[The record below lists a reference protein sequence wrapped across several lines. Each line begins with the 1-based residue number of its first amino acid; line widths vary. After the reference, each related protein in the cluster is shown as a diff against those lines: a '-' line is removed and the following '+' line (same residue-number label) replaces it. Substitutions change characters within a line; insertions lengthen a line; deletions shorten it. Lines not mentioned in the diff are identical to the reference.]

1 MTAQPPKNGRAQ
13 KQGNYF
19 VKKRTFQ
26 GALGG
31 ILGAIGMSVIA
42 GILLTAAVT
51 PVVALSGSAARTAIS
66 VFDSLPDNLNPGE
79 LAEPSTLYA
88 KGPDGKPQKFAQFYL
103 QDRVPVKWDQISQYA
118 KDALVGTEDPRFYT
132 HSGVDMI
139 SMSRALMQ
147 QVTGTGDSGASTI
160 TMQYVRNVRIQEA
173 EAIMDPKEQKA
184 AYKEATRQ
192 DADRKLQEMR
202 YAVSIEKKFSKDEI
216 MLGYMNIALF
226 GRQIYGIESAANY
239 YYGVKAKDLTIAQAA
254 SIMGI
259 VKNPSKLGL
268 DVEENLPANLERRNH
283 LIDNMLKHGKITEA
297 QHEQAIN
304 EPLEPKITPKVQG
317 CEAAGNLGHF
327 CNYVML
333 YIQNDPSFG
342 NTQQERI
349 WNLQRGGYDIMTTI
363 DLDMQNAG
371 VEAMQNNVP
380 ATIPDLDVG
389 GASVSVEVGTGKVRG
404 MVQNRAYSQDDNKL
418 FNDPGLTAINYN
430 TEFDYGG
437 SSGFQVGST
446 YKAFTLAEWIRTDHS
461 VRDIVNVNGRTVM
474 QQDFRDRCK
483 PDGVYDYG
491 PFEFKNDNLGVRGNQ
506 TVLTATA
513 QSLNG
518 GFISMA
524 QKMDLCDIT
533 KLATDMGVKRA
544 TGEPLTGNLASV
556 FAGTDEIAPI
566 TMASAYAGFA
576 GDGKVC
582 SPVPL
587 ESITDGDG
595 EKVAFTGSSC
605 SQAIEPRVAAGVAF
619 ALEYTTGS
627 AGLAG
632 HARSAYG
639 VPHLA
644 KTGTTDNVVD
654 NWTVG
659 ASTKVA
665 TATWVGN
672 VTGKVSTQY
681 VGNLM
686 AAGKDIWPAMM
697 NVADEKYGGDAFPQP
712 DQASMQV
719 KTTPVPE
726 TAGKSPED
734 ARALLQNAGF
744 TVSIGGETDSTQ
756 KKGTVARTNPGAGS
770 NAQSNSDITIEISNG
785 ELTKIPD
792 GLTGK
797 SYQDARG
804 DLAGAGFTKVNAT
817 CAGDGKLPGDHDKL
831 SVESVSPGSG
841 DDVKRDNQ
849 VTLSLK
855 CK

>member
-1 MTAQPPKNGRAQ
+1 MNGRAQ
-13 KQGNYF
+13 KQGNHF

-66 VFDSLPDNLNPGE
+66 VFDQLPDNLNPGE

-88 KGPDGKPQKFAQFYL
+88 TGADGKPAKFAQFYM
-103 QDRVPVKWDQISQYA
+103 QDRVPVAWDEISQYA

-132 HSGVDMI
+132 HTGVDMI

-147 QVTGTGDSGASTI
+147 QAFGTGESGASTI

-173 EAIMDPKEQKA
+173 EAIMDPAERKE

-254 SIMGI
+254 SLMGI

-268 DVEENLPANLERRNH
+268 DIEENIPANLERRNH

-380 ATIPDLDVG
+380 ATVPDLDVG

-446 YKAFTLAEWIRTDHS
+446 YKAFTLAEWIRTGHS

-474 QQDFRDRCK
+474 QQEFNDRCK
-483 PDGVYDYG
+483 PDGIYDYG

-518 GFISMA
+518 GFMSMA

-544 TGEPLTGNLASV
+544 TGEPLQGNLASV

-582 SPVPL
+582 SPVPI

-595 EKVAFTGSSC
+595 EKVSFTGSSC
-605 SQAIEPRVAAGVAF
+605 SQAIEPRVAAGVAY

-632 HARSAYG
+632 HAQSAYG

-686 AAGKDIWPAMM
+686 AAGKTIWPAMM
-697 NVADEKYGGDAFPQP
+697 NVADAKYGGEAFPQP

-719 KTTPVPE
+719 KTTPVPD

-734 ARALLQNAGF
+734 ARALLQSAGF
-744 TVSIGGETDSTQ
+744 TVSIGGETDSAQ

-770 NAQSNSDITIEISNG
+770 NAQSGSDITVEISNG

-797 SYQDARG
+797 NYRDARE
-804 DLAGAGFTKVNAT
+804 DLASAGFTKVNAT

-831 SVESVSPGSG
+831 NVESVSPGSG
-841 DDVKRDNQ
+841 DDAKRDNQ